1 MQSITDVPTAG
12 QLPDQCVHRMAHFYR
27 NQSGPP
33 LHHSLNFNPRN
44 DWRDPTDKRVVAN
57 FNTLEAFTDLFLH

>member
-1 MQSITDVPTAG
+1 MFYSWSTPRPVRSQNGT
-12 QLPDQCVHRMAHFYR
+12 FYR
-27 NQSGPP
+27 NQSAPP

-57 FNTLEAFTDLFLH
+57 SNMLEAFTDLFLY